1 MSKQQVKIKWPFA
14 KGEKAQLIWIGD
26 PFRQDNKIMF
36 KAYFNVQDCT
46 ESVLMDWGTLP
57 CLAIQHYYTDGI
69 ITTSHSPSDIIEADI
84 TIYPSGV
91 KYYEKPWVIKGSKD
105 SATSRS
111 FVFSFNRKNII
122 FPVIEVIRSIL
133 APNGF
138 LLYRLFES
146 NSFPQFFTEIY
157 EANKMHLNFFS
168 QYEKKYTN
176 APFVYQLA
184 WLLTNPD
191 LRRVFENI
199 SFTWLQ
205 QQVLKFEWI
214 FTKPITVTARIKE
227 SNNSWTVLQIVN
239 VKNKHI
245 PYDNISIAHP
255 EIQDREKSDEA
266 KKIAYHK
273 QNKKDGEEGLTLD
286 EQVDGST
293 GDFDLVQMNQ
303 LKHEYT
309 KVPKIERVKGSSS
322 KQRTKEDE
330 NTKKYYINNDS
341 VHSAADVGGEQLARG
356 LEHRMLHEIQEQG
369 ELQDFINVL
378 KIMEQYPQVRAIR
391 VIIDVLPDGMGERKF
406 TKLSDGITKRRYV
419 IAEVYIFNGKR
430 FSIIEVEREKHSLSM
445 LILSSS
451 VICDWNFIYNRL
463 LVNLVKDSGT
473 WASKSLRLIGNQG
486 IVVAKVR
493 HSDKDIRHRAKKLL
507 NKLL

>member
-14 KGEKAQLIWIGD
+14 KGEKTQLIWIGD

-36 KAYFNVQDCT
+36 KAYFHVQDCT
-46 ESVLMDWGTLP
+46 ESILMDWGTLP

-69 ITTSHSPSDIIEADI
+69 VTTSHAPYDIIETDI
-84 TIYPSGV
+84 TIYPNGV

-105 SATSRS
+105 PATSRS
-111 FVFSFNRKNII
+111 FVFSFKEKNIVL
-122 FPVIEVIRSIL
+122 PVIEVIRSVL

-157 EANKMHLNFFS
+157 EANKMHLSFSS
-168 QYEKKYTN
+168 QYEKKYTKT
-176 APFVYQLA
+176 PFVYQLA

-191 LRRVFENI
+191 LRQVFENI

-205 QQVLKFEWI
+205 QQVLKFEWT
-214 FTKPITVTARIKE
+214 FTRPITVTARIKE
-227 SNNSWTVLQIVN
+227 SNNSWTILQIIS

-245 PYDNISIAHP
+245 PYENISISHP
-255 EIQDREKSDEA
+255 EIQEREKSDEA
-266 KKIAYHK
+266 KKIAYRK

-286 EQVDGST
+286 EQIDGST
-293 GDFDLVQMNQ
+293 EDFDLVQMNQ

-341 VHSAADVGGEQLARG
+341 VRSTADTGGQQLARG
-356 LEHRMLHEIQEQG
+356 LEHQMLYEVQVEG
-369 ELQDFINVL
+369 ELQGFIDVL
-378 KIMEQYPQVRAIR
+378 KIMGKRKEVKDIR
-391 VIIDVLPDGMGERKF
+391 IIIDVLPNNFGERRF
-406 TKLSDGITKRRYV
+406 IKLNNGITRRKYV
-419 IAEVYIFNGKR
+419 IAEIFLFTGKR
-430 FSIIEVEREKHSLSM
+430 FNIIEVERENHSLST
-445 LILSSS
+445 LILSSYT
-451 VICDWNFIYNRL
+451 IYNWNLIYKELLSNLVYDGGTWTSASVQAVEDRGVTIKKAKHSSKGIYAWAEC
-463 LVNLVKDSGT
+463 LVNKF
-473 WASKSLRLIGNQG
+473 I
-486 IVVAKVR
+486 
-493 HSDKDIRHRAKKLL
+493 
-507 NKLL
+507 